1 MRTFKYRTKG
11 WAMTTMKINKLRQIK
26 EWTRNKRFSIYGR
39 KAQKFTRKFSEV
51 RSSKDFTSQEY
62 FARGYKRET
71 AEALKKGKDFNKKF
85 SLSGILRKF
94 LSASQY
100 FCFSTLKTKKFFF
113 LVRKVFSSSTAAD
126 KKNNFKF
133 VRKVL
138 KQT

>member
-1 MRTFKYRTKG
+1 MCLFNNVRTFKYRTKG

-39 KAQKFTRKFSEV
+39 KAQKFIEV

-113 LVRKVFSSSTAAD
+113 SREKSIFKQHSSRQ
-126 KKNNFKF
+126 KKQ
-133 VRKVL
+133 L
-138 KQT
+138 